1 MIDLKDYAD
10 KKAKGLVTITKTDS
24 NPDNPDA
31 ITYAV
36 GTRKWDA
43 TTGERL
49 PDEVVG
55 VSRKELLDKKLELQ
69 TEIDQIDAFLTEAE
83 QA

>member
-10 KKAKGLVTITKTDS
+10 KKEKGLVTITKTDS

-36 GTRKWDA
+36 GTSKWDA

-49 PDEVVG
+49 PDEVTG

-69 TEIDQIDAFLTEAE
+69 AEIDQIDAFLTEAE